1 MPDKS
6 NIAAADEQLVEAT
19 LQGDI
24 SSFGIIVE
32 RYWDMVIAFAI
43 SKIDNA
49 IDAEDIAQECFL
61 KAYSQLHRLRNPSR
75 FAGWLSKIAAQ
86 QCVNHIR
93 KNAHRR
99 ITSSYTTYDVDTS
112 AQAVACNSN
121 PGLTDEQICFVRQTV
136 SRLPEKFHKVIIMRF
151 VFVFLPCGCSSYEQ
165 PGETAAEGRR
175 RHQRTL
181 RINQQQMMA
190 DLDTLMLLD
199 KPSKLTDKR
208 IP

>member
-1 MPDKS
+1 MPDNP

-24 SSFGIIVE
+24 ASFGIIVE
-32 RYWDMVIAFAI
+32 RYWNMVIALSL

-49 IDAEDIAQECFL
+49 IDAEDIAQESFL

-75 FAGWLSKIAAQ
+75 FAGWLSKITVQ

-93 KNAHRR
+93 KNAQKK
-99 ITSSYTTYDVDTS
+99 TASSYTTYDVDAS

-121 PGLTDEQICFVRQTV
+121 PGLTEEQICFVRRTV

-151 VFVFLPCGCSSYEQ
+151 VAGLSAVQIAKQLGK
-165 PGETAAEGRR
+165 
-175 RHQRTL
+175 RHGTVRVWLHRGYQIL
-181 RINQQQMMA
+181 RK
-190 DLDTLMLLD
+190 DLVSIFEEV
-199 KPSKLTDKR
+199 K
-208 IP
+208 

>member
-1 MPDKS
+1 MPD
-6 NIAAADEQLVEAT
+6 NPDLTAADEKLVEAT

-32 RYWDMVIAFAI
+32 RYWDMVIAFAL

-49 IDAEDIAQECFL
+49 IDAEDIAQESFL

-75 FAGWLSKIAAQ
+75 FAGWLSKITAQ

-93 KNAHRR
+93 KNAHKR
-99 ITSSYTTYDVDTS
+99 ITSSYSTYDVDAS

-121 PGLTDEQICFVRQTV
+121 PGLTDEQISFVRQIV

-151 VFVFLPCGCSSYEQ
+151 VAGLSAVQIAKQLGK
-165 PGETAAEGRR
+165 
-175 RHQRTL
+175 RHGTVRVWLHRGYQIL
-181 RINQQQMMA
+181 RK
-190 DLDTLMLLD
+190 DLISLFEEV
-199 KPSKLTDKR
+199 K
-208 IP
+208 

>member
-1 MPDKS
+1 MSGNP
-6 NIAAADEQLVEAT
+6 NLTAADEKLIEAT

-32 RYWDMVIAFAI
+32 RYWDMVIAFAL
-43 SKIDNA
+43 SRIDNA
-49 IDAEDIAQECFL
+49 IDAEDIAQESFL

-75 FAGWLSKIAAQ
+75 FAGWLSKITAQ

-99 ITSSYTTYDVDTS
+99 ITSSYTTYDVDAS

-151 VFVFLPCGCSSYEQ
+151 VAGLSAVQIAKQLGK
-165 PGETAAEGRR
+165 
-175 RHQRTL
+175 RHGTVRVWLHRAYQIL
-181 RINQQQMMA
+181 RK
-190 DLDTLMLLD
+190 DLVSIFEEV
-199 KPSKLTDKR
+199 K
-208 IP
+208 

>member
-1 MPDKS
+1 MPD
-6 NIAAADEQLVEAT
+6 NPNVTAADEQLVEAT

-24 SSFGIIVE
+24 ASFGIIVE
-32 RYWDMVIAFAI
+32 RYWNMVIALSL

-49 IDAEDIAQECFL
+49 IDAEDIAQESFL

-93 KNAHRR
+93 KNAHKK
-99 ITSSYTTYDVDTS
+99 IASSYTTYDVDAS

-151 VFVFLPCGCSSYEQ
+151 VAGLSAVQIAKQLGK
-165 PGETAAEGRR
+165 
-175 RHQRTL
+175 RHGTVRVWLHRGYQIL
-181 RINQQQMMA
+181 RK
-190 DLDTLMLLD
+190 DLVSIFEEV
-199 KPSKLTDKR
+199 K
-208 IP
+208 

>member
-1 MPDKS
+1 MSDNP
-6 NIAAADEQLVEAT
+6 NLTAADEKLVEAT

-32 RYWDMVIAFAI
+32 RYWDMVIALSL

-49 IDAEDIAQECFL
+49 IDAEDIAQESFL

-75 FAGWLSKIAAQ
+75 FAGGLSKITAQ

-93 KNAHRR
+93 KNAHKR
-99 ITSSYTTYDVDTS
+99 ITSSYTTYDVDAS

-151 VFVFLPCGCSSYEQ
+151 VAGLSAVQIAKQLGK
-165 PGETAAEGRR
+165 
-175 RHQRTL
+175 RHGTVRVWLHRAYQIL
-181 RINQQQMMA
+181 RK
-190 DLDTLMLLD
+190 DLVSIFEEV
-199 KPSKLTDKR
+199 K
-208 IP
+208 

>member
-1 MPDKS
+1 VPD
-6 NIAAADEQLVEAT
+6 NPDVTAADEKLIEAT

-32 RYWDMVIAFAI
+32 RYWDMVIAFAL
-43 SKIDNA
+43 SRIDNA
-49 IDAEDIAQECFL
+49 IDAEDIAQESFL

-93 KNAHRR
+93 KNAHKR
-99 ITSSYTTYDVDTS
+99 ITSGYTTYDVDAS
-112 AQAVACNSN
+112 AQVVACNSN

-151 VFVFLPCGCSSYEQ
+151 VAGLSAVQIAKQLGKRHGTVRVWLHRAYQILRKDLVSVFE
-165 PGETAAEGRR
+165 EV
-175 RHQRTL
+175 
-181 RINQQQMMA
+181 
-190 DLDTLMLLD
+190 
-199 KPSKLTDKR
+199 K
-208 IP
+208 

>member
-24 SSFGIIVE
+24 ASFGIIVE
-32 RYWDMVIAFAI
+32 RYWNMVIALSL

-49 IDAEDIAQECFL
+49 IDAEDIAQESFL

-75 FAGWLSKIAAQ
+75 FAGWLSKITAQ

-93 KNAHRR
+93 KNAHKK
-99 ITSSYTTYDVDTS
+99 IASGYSTYDVDVS

-121 PGLTDEQICFVRQTV
+121 PGLTEEQICFVRQTV

-151 VFVFLPCGCSSYEQ
+151 VAGLSAVQIAKQLGK
-165 PGETAAEGRR
+165 
-175 RHQRTL
+175 RHGTVRVWLHRGYQIL
-181 RINQQQMMA
+181 RK
-190 DLDTLMLLD
+190 DLVSLFEEV
-199 KPSKLTDKR
+199 K
-208 IP
+208 

>member
-1 MPDKS
+1 MPDNP
-6 NIAAADEQLVEAT
+6 NITAADEMLVEAT

-24 SSFGIIVE
+24 ASFGIIVE
-32 RYWDMVIAFAI
+32 RYWGMVIALSL

-49 IDAEDIAQECFL
+49 IDAEDIAQESFL

-75 FAGWLSKIAAQ
+75 FAGWLSKITAQ

-99 ITSSYTTYDVDTS
+99 IASSYTTYHVDAS

-136 SRLPEKFHKVIIMRF
+136 SKLPAKFHKVIIMRF
-151 VFVFLPCGCSSYEQ
+151 VAGLSAVQIAKQLGK
-165 PGETAAEGRR
+165 
-175 RHQRTL
+175 RHGTVRVWLHRAYQIL
-181 RINQQQMMA
+181 RK
-190 DLDTLMLLD
+190 DLVSIFEEV
-199 KPSKLTDKR
+199 K
-208 IP
+208 